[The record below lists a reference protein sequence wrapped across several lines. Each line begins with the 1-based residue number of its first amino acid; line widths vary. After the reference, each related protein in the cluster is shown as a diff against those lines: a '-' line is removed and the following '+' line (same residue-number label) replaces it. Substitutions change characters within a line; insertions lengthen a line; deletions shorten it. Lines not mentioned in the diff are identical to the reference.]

1 MNTCPHCGAG
11 QRGVEYANEFRCGSY
26 VALRN
31 HIHQSHKCV
40 AREPLFQELRKAKER
55 IAMLETALLPFAQI
69 GDIANDPD
77 CTVWKRAVSA
87 GSVRLARGV
96 LEAKENSQ

>member
-1 MNTCPHCGAG
+1 MKTCPHCGAEPANPQYPHIFDCDTFYDG
-11 QRGVEYANEFRCGSY
+11 RGRH
-26 VALRN
+26 R
-31 HIHQSHKCV
+31 QSEACFS
-40 AREPLFQELRKAKER
+40 REPLFQELKKAKER
-55 IAMLETALLPFAQI
+55 IAALETALLPFAQI

-96 LEAKENSQ
+96 LEMKDAK

>member
-1 MNTCPHCGAG
+1 MKGEKS
-11 QRGVEYANEFRCGSY
+11 QYANEFDCGTFFDRSNKY
-26 VALRN
+26 HRTKMCEV
-31 HIHQSHKCV
+31 
-40 AREPLFQELRKAKER
+40 REPLFQELRKAKER

>member
-1 MNTCPHCGAG
+1 MKICPYCGAKG
-11 QRGVEYANEFRCGSY
+11 EKSQYANEFDCGTFFDR
-26 VALRN
+26 RN
-31 HIHQSHKCV
+31 EYRRARECN
-40 AREPLFQELRKAKER
+40 AREPLFQELKAANGR
-55 IAMLETALLPFAQI
+55 ITMLETALLPFAQI

-96 LEAKENSQ
+96 LEAKENNQ

>member
-1 MNTCPHCGAG
+1 
-11 QRGVEYANEFRCGSY
+11 
-26 VALRN
+26 
-31 HIHQSHKCV
+31 
-40 AREPLFQELRKAKER
+40 
-55 IAMLETALLPFAQI
+55 MLETALLPFAQI